1 MQESA
6 LIHGLSGDNL
16 ALRHLGSIN
25 RPTCPLPALA
35 DHSRLVAFYY
45 NQDPQTCAPFTE
57 LRRHRNILAWYNDS
71 NVISSEHTASITF
84 LVRAMAEVTP
94 TPIRDRFLNKVC
106 FITGGG
112 GAIGLC
118 TAIRF
123 VKEGARVV
131 LVDVSPE
138 TLAAAEERI
147 AAALPSSVQL
157 QDRLLILQADV
168 TSEADVAKTFEE
180 TLQKW
185 GRLDCAFLNVGVS
198 YAAKSLFDTSEE
210 EYDRVMRINV
220 KSGMSTFIY
229 SKSDTNAASLSHSQT
244 CCLRNESP
252 VSFRGKHHPH
262 FLNCRP
268 ARQPGPVC
276 VFDEQVCSTRP
287 WPVRRCRAGT
297 VRHSRQYN
305 PSERR

>member
-1 MQESA
+1 
-6 LIHGLSGDNL
+6 
-16 ALRHLGSIN
+16 
-25 RPTCPLPALA
+25 
-35 DHSRLVAFYY
+35 
-45 NQDPQTCAPFTE
+45 
-57 LRRHRNILAWYNDS
+57 
-71 NVISSEHTASITF
+71 
-84 LVRAMAEVTP
+84 MAEVTP

-123 VKEGARVV
+123 VNEGARVV

-157 QDRLLILQADV
+157 QDRLLSLQADV

-180 TLQKW
+180 TLRKW

-198 YAAKSLFDTSEE
+198 YAGKSLFDTSEE

-220 KSGMSTFIY
+220 KSGTSSFISQK
-229 SKSDTNAASLSHSQT
+229 SKSDTNAVGGKPFSLSNMLPPQ
-244 CCLRNESP
+244 
-252 VSFRGKHHPH
+252 
-262 FLNCRP
+262 
-268 ARQPGPVC
+268 
-276 VFDEQVCSTRP
+276 
-287 WPVRRCRAGT
+287 
-297 VRHSRQYN
+297 
-305 PSERR
+305 